1 MTAVQQLTAWQSGD
15 IRGGSARPSGFGRL
29 GTLLARIFHS
39 ASHRHSASHGVVHN
53 ALHGVPAE
61 APSVWQLGSYKL
73 IDRLGEGGMG
83 EVWRAEHR
91 LLGRPTA
98 VKLIRPEVVGREES
112 LETLERRLEREARV
126 TAALRSPHTVTI
138 YDFGTTPDGAFYYAM
153 ELLEG
158 LDLENLVARFG
169 PQSPE
174 RVIHFLMQACDSLS
188 EAHAKG
194 LIHRDIKPQNIFA
207 SRLGL
212 NYDFVKVLDFGLVK
226 TPALVSNSR
235 VNLTLDGTTTGTPAF
250 MSPEIALG
258 NPVDA
263 RSDIYSLGCVAYRM
277 LTGEQ
282 VFQRDTSM
290 AVLLAHIQENPVS
303 PSQQSELEIPPEL
316 DRVVLA
322 CLEKDPAKRPQ
333 TARELADML
342 AGIHLP
348 QTWDSVRAERWW
360 NTHVPDLGAARV
372 EEYAT
377 IE

>member
-1 MTAVQQLTAWQSGD
+1 MAAVPQISALRSEA
-15 IRGGSARPSGFGRL
+15 IRGDSARPSGSGRL
-29 GTLLARIFHS
+29 GTLLARIFH
-39 ASHRHSASHGVVHN
+39 
-53 ALHGVPAE
+53 GVPAGE
-61 APSVWQLGSYKL
+61 QSAWQLGSYKL
-73 IDRLGEGGMG
+73 FDRLGEGGMG

-91 LLGRPTA
+91 LLGRPAA
-98 VKLIRPEVVGREES
+98 VKLIRPEVIGRHETQ
-112 LETLERRLEREARV
+112 ETLDRRFEREARV

-138 YDFGTTPDGAFYYAM
+138 YDFGATSDGAFYYAM

-158 LDLENLVARFG
+158 MDLEKLVTRFG

-226 TPALVSNSR
+226 TPAPFGNSHSR
-235 VNLTLDGTTTGTPAF
+235 LTLDGTTTGTPAF
-250 MSPEIALG
+250 MAPEIALG

-282 VFQRDTSM
+282 VFQRDTSL
-290 AVLLAHIQENPVS
+290 AVLLAHIQEEPVP
-303 PSQQSELEIPPEL
+303 PSQRTELEIPPEL
-316 DRVVLA
+316 DRAVLA

-333 TARELADML
+333 TAQELARML
-342 AGIHLP
+342 TACPLP
-348 QTWDSVRAERWW
+348 RPWDSARAEKWW
-360 NTHVPDLGAARV
+360 NTHVPDLSAPQTEEFAA
-372 EEYAT
+372 A
-377 IE
+377 

>member
-1 MTAVQQLTAWQSGD
+1 MAAIPQISAWQSGV
-15 IRGGSARPSGFGRL
+15 IRRDSARLSGSGRL
-29 GTLLARIFHS
+29 GTLLARIFHG
-39 ASHRHSASHGVVHN
+39 ASV
-53 ALHGVPAE
+53 E
-61 APSVWQLGSYKL
+61 EQFVWQLGSYKL

-91 LLGRPTA
+91 LLGRPAA
-98 VKLIRPEVVGREES
+98 VKLIRPEVIGREES
-112 LETLERRLEREARV
+112 QETLERRFEREARV

-138 YDFGTTPDGAFYYAM
+138 YDFGATSDGAFYYAM
-153 ELLEG
+153 ELLDG
-158 LDLENLVARFG
+158 LDLERLVTRFG

-174 RVIHFLMQACDSLS
+174 RVIHFLLQTCDSLS

-226 TPALVSNSR
+226 TPTPLGGSHLR
-235 VNLTLDGTTTGTPAF
+235 LTLDGTTTGTPAF
-250 MSPEIALG
+250 MSPEMSLG

-290 AVLLAHIQENPVS
+290 AVLLAHIQEDPVP
-303 PSQQSELEIPPEL
+303 PSQRTELEIPPEL
-316 DRVVLA
+316 DRVILA

-333 TARELADML
+333 TAQELARML
-342 AGIHLP
+342 TACPLP
-348 QTWDSVRAERWW
+348 RPWDSARAERWW
-360 NTHVPDLGAARV
+360 NMHVPDLGAPQTEFA
-372 EEYAT
+372 AA
-377 IE
+377 